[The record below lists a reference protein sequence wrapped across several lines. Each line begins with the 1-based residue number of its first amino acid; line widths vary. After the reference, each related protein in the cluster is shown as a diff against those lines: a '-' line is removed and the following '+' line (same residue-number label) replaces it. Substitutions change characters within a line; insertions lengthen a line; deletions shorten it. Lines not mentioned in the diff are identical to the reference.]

1 MLVLS
6 RRSDQSL
13 TLSLPTGEEIL
24 IRFKDI
30 KGQTLSVCVDAPKDV
45 RIVRTEMMSRP
56 GFDPMFTS
64 PPQPKLPSPQT
75 TSPQTTNRPTSPSP
89 QTAS

>member
-6 RRSDQSL
+6 RKSDESL
-13 TLSLPTGEEIL
+13 TLFLPSGDKIL
-24 IRFKDI
+24 IRVKDI
-30 KGQTLSVCVDAPKDV
+30 SGQSLSVCVDAPKDV

-64 PPQPKLPSPQT
+64 PTPSHQPHSPQA
-75 TSPQTTNRPTSPSP
+75 SSRPTSPSP
-89 QTAS
+89 QPAS

>member
-1 MLVLS
+1 MLVLT

-13 TLSLPTGEEIL
+13 TLFLPGGGKML
-24 IRFKDI
+24 IRIKDI
-30 KGQTLSVCVDAPKDV
+30 TGQDAKLCIEAPKDV

-64 PPQPKLPSPQT
+64 PPPQPMPA
-75 TSPQTTNRPTSPSP
+75 NRPSTPSTQP
-89 QTAS
+89 AS